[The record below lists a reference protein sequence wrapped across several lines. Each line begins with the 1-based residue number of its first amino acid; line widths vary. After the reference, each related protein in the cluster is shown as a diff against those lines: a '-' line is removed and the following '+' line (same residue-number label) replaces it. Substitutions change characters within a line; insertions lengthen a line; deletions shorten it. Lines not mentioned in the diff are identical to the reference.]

1 MNRIK
6 AREYA
11 YQLIFSNVF
20 TGERDEVMFEEIAK
34 DTEMSNEDMTYI
46 GVTYDNVI
54 NNYEDIK
61 GYIAK
66 YAHGYDISR
75 VYKPDFAV
83 LMLAIGEMKYNDEI
97 PLGVAINEA
106 VNISKRYSTTKS
118 GSFVNGLLASVYKE
132 LSVKDASN

>member
-1 MNRIK
+1 MKDAIMNRIK

-11 YQLIFSNVF
+11 YQLVFGYAF
-20 TGERDEVMFEEIAK
+20 TGERDEIQLKEIAL
-34 DTEMSNEDMTYI
+34 DAELSNEDMDYVTL
-46 GVTYDNVI
+46 TYDNVI

-61 GYIAK
+61 SYVAK
-66 YAHGYDISR
+66 YAIGYDVSR

-106 VNISKRYSTTKS
+106 VNISKKYSTTRS
-118 GSFVNGLLASVYKE
+118 GAFVNGVLASVFKE
-132 LSVKDASN
+132 LSV